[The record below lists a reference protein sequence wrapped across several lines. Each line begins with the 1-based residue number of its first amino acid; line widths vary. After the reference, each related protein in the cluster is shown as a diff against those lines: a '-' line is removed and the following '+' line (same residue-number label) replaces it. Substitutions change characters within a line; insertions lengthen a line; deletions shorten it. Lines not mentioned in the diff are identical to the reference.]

1 MVAGPVMRIGLDA
14 HVIGR
19 RKTGNET
26 YVSGL
31 GNALA
36 ARDDVELTVFIDKG
50 TAWPVAAGDPGDRRG
65 PAGTGSRPHV
75 RTLRS
80 RGRVGRL
87 LLDLPIRARQARS
100 QLLHVQYVAPLIAGV
115 PTVVAVHD
123 LSFEDRPELFSAPTR
138 LRLRTT
144 IRASTRRAA
153 AVIALSAFT
162 RDRLLHHYD
171 LDPGRVFVAHAAVDG
186 RFARLD
192 DGSPHPVAP
201 PLDLPERFVLHVGDL
216 IPRKNV
222 PRLIEA
228 MAALRRDG
236 IGDVGLILAGQD
248 GRDSPHVEAAIA
260 SAAGRGDD
268 GWVRRLGFVDD
279 RTLHALYRAATV
291 VAYPSRY
298 EGFGL
303 PALEALAAGA
313 ILVTSSTTALPEVVG
328 DAAVLVDPDDTASLT
343 AGLAQAIDDDALRAR
358 LAEAGPRRAAAFSWA
373 ASAEATVAAYRRALE
388 R

>member
-26 YVSGL
+26 YVTGL

-36 ARDDVELTVFIDKG
+36 ARDDVDLTVFVDEG
-50 TAWPVAAGDPGDRRG
+50 TAWPVAAGDPEDRRG
-65 PAGTGSRPHV
+65 PHV

-87 LLDLPIRARQARS
+87 LLDLPIRARRARS
-100 QLLHVQYVAPLIAGV
+100 QLLHVQYVAPPVAGV

-123 LSFEDRPELFSAPTR
+123 LSFEDRPELFSTATR

-192 DGSPHPVAP
+192 DGSADRVAR
-201 PLDLPERFVLHVGDL
+201 PLDLPARFVLHVGDL

-222 PRLIEA
+222 PRLIDA

-236 IGDVGLILAGQD
+236 IGDVGLVLAGQD
-248 GRDSPHVEAAIA
+248 GRDSPHVETVIA
-260 SAAGRGDD
+260 SAAARGDD

-279 RTLHALYRAATV
+279 RTLQALYRAATV

-328 DAAVLVDPDDTASLT
+328 DAAVLVDPDDTASLAT
-343 AGLAQAIDDDALRAR
+343 GLAQAMDDDALRTR

-373 ASAEATVAAYRRALE
+373 ASAAATVVAYRRALE

>member
-1 MVAGPVMRIGLDA
+1 MVAGPLMRIGLDA

-26 YVSGL
+26 YITGL

-36 ARDDVELTVFIDKG
+36 ARDDVELTVFLDAG
-50 TAWPVAAGDPGDRRG
+50 TAWPIAVMDPGG
-65 PAGTGSRPHV
+65 AGGLAPHV
-75 RTLRS
+75 RSLRS

-87 LLDLPIRARQARS
+87 LVDLPIRARQARS
-100 QLLHVQYVAPLIAGV
+100 QLLHVQYVAPPIAGV

-123 LSFEDRPELFSAPTR
+123 LSFEDRPELFSMPTR

-144 IRASTRRAA
+144 IRASTRRAD
-153 AVIALSAFT
+153 AVIALSSFT
-162 RDRLLHHYD
+162 RERLLHHYD

-186 RFARLD
+186 RFSR
-192 DGSPHPVAP
+192 VEQRAP
-201 PLDLPERFVLHVGDL
+201 PPDLGPLDLPAKFVLHVGDL

-236 IGDVGLILAGQD
+236 IGDVGLVLAGQD
-248 GRDSPHVEAAIA
+248 GRDSPRVEAAIV
-260 SAAGRGDD
+260 SAAARGDD
-268 GWVRRLGFVDD
+268 GWVRRLGYVDD
-279 RTLHALYRAATV
+279 ATLQALYRAATV

-328 DAAVLVDPDDTASLT
+328 EAAVLVDPEDNSSLA
-343 AGLAQAIDDDALRAR
+343 AGLARAIADEALRAR
-358 LAEAGPRRAAAFSWA
+358 LASAGPARAAAFSWTASA
-373 ASAEATVAAYRRALE
+373 ASTVVAYRRALE
-388 R
+388 W

>member
-1 MVAGPVMRIGLDA
+1 MRIGLDA

-26 YVSGL
+26 YVTGL

-36 ARDDVELTVFIDKG
+36 ARDDIELTVFLDTG
-50 TAWPVAAGDPGDRRG
+50 LSWPVPARDPDGLGG
-65 PAGTGSRPHV
+65 PAVTRVPSVRP
-75 RTLRS
+75 LRW

-87 LLDLPIRARQARS
+87 LLDLPIAARRARS
-100 QLLHVQYVAPLIAGV
+100 QLLHVQYVAPPLAGI

-123 LSFEDRPELFSAPTR
+123 LSFEDRPELFSPATQ

-144 IRASTRRAA
+144 IRASTGRAD

-186 RFARLD
+186 RFRVAGPSAVGADL
-192 DGSPHPVAP
+192 GS
-201 PLDLPERFVLHVGDL
+201 LDLPQRFVLHVGDL

-222 PRLIEA
+222 PRLIDA

-236 IGDVGLILAGQD
+236 IGDVGLVLAGQD
-248 GRDSPHVEAAIA
+248 GRDSSAVATAIA
-260 SAAGRGDD
+260 AAAERGDT
-268 GWVRRLGFVDD
+268 GWVRRLGYVDD
-279 RTLHALYRAATV
+279 PTLDALYRAAAV

-313 ILVTSSTTALPEVVG
+313 VLVTSATTALPEVVG
-328 DAAVLVDPDDTASLT
+328 DAAVLVDPDDTSSLA
-343 AGLAQAIDDDALRAR
+343 AGLARAIGDDALRTR
-358 LAEAGPRRAAAFSWA
+358 LAIAGPQRAGAFSWA
-373 ASAEATVAAYRRALE
+373 ATAQSTVLAYRRALE

>member
-1 MVAGPVMRIGLDA
+1 MVAGPLMRIGLDA

-26 YVSGL
+26 YITGL

-36 ARDDVELTVFIDKG
+36 ARDDVELTVFLDPG
-50 TAWPVAAGDPGDRRG
+50 TAWPLAARDPSGAGGDV
-65 PAGTGSRPHV
+65 PHL
-75 RTLRS
+75 RALRS

-100 QLLHVQYVAPLIAGV
+100 QILHVQYVAPPIAGV

-123 LSFEDRPELFSAPTR
+123 LSFEDRPELFSTPTR

-144 IRASTRRAA
+144 VRASTRRAA
-153 AVIALSAFT
+153 AVVALSGFT

-171 LDPGRVFVAHAAVDG
+171 LDPDRVFVAHAAVDG
-186 RFARLD
+186 RFSRLD
-192 DGSPHPVAP
+192 QGVRTLDLR
-201 PLDLPERFVLHVGDL
+201 PLDLPARFVLHVGDL

-222 PRLIEA
+222 PRLVEA
-228 MAALRRDG
+228 MADLRRDG
-236 IGDVGLILAGQD
+236 IGDVGLVLAGQD
-248 GRDSPHVEAAIA
+248 GRDSPRVEAAIA
-260 SAAGRGDD
+260 TATARGD
-268 GWVRRLGFVDD
+268 GCWVRRLGYVDD
-279 RTLHALYRAATV
+279 ATLQALYRAATV

-303 PALEALAAGA
+303 PALEALAVGA
-313 ILVTSSTTALPEVVG
+313 VLVTSSTTALPEVVG
-328 DAAVLVDPDDTASLT
+328 DAAVLVDPEDTASLA
-343 AGLAQAIDDDALRAR
+343 AGLARAITDEALRVR
-358 LAEAGPRRAAAFSWA
+358 LATAGPARAAEFSWTASA
-373 ASAEATVAAYRRALE
+373 ASTVVAYRRALE

>member
-1 MVAGPVMRIGLDA
+1 MRIGLDA
-14 HVIGR
+14 HVVGR

-26 YVSGL
+26 YITGL
-31 GNALA
+31 GHALA
-36 ARDDVELTVFIDKG
+36 ARDDVELTVFLDAG
-50 TAWPVAAGDPGDRRG
+50 TAWPVARDPGG
-65 PAGTGSRPHV
+65 AGGHVPYV

-87 LLDLPIRARQARS
+87 VLDLPIQARRARS
-100 QLLHVQYVAPLIAGV
+100 QVLHVQYVAPPIAGV

-123 LSFEDRPELFSAPTR
+123 LSFEDRPELFSTPAR

-144 IRASTRRAA
+144 IQASTRRAA
-153 AVIALSAFT
+153 AVLALSAFT
-162 RDRLLHHYD
+162 RERLLHHYD
-171 LDPGRVFVAHAAVDG
+171 VDPSRVFVAHAAVDG

-192 DGSPHPVAP
+192 EEARTPDLRR
-201 PLDLPERFVLHVGDL
+201 LDLPASFVLHVGDL

-222 PRLIEA
+222 PRLIGA

-236 IGDVGLILAGQD
+236 IGDVGLVLAGQD
-248 GRDSPHVEAAIA
+248 GRDRARVEAAIA
-260 SAAGRGDD
+260 SAAARGDG
-268 GWVRRLGFVDD
+268 GWVRRLGYVDD
-279 RTLHALYRAATV
+279 ATLQALYRAATV

-328 DAAVLVDPDDTASLT
+328 DAALLVDPEDTASVA
-343 AGLAQAIDDDALRAR
+343 AGLARAITDDALRVR
-358 LAEAGPRRAAAFSWA
+358 LASTGPARAAAFSWTASA
-373 ASAEATVAAYRRALE
+373 ASTVVAYRRALE